1 MRKRKLIQK
10 MCVLALTFAMLT
22 APISYAEGETFDE
35 RIEQEEVE
43 AVLGQGEEQGEV
55 QKPEVPGETGTP
67 GWFLQGSDWYYYDV
81 SGEKAVGWRAINGAW
96 YYFDGG
102 NTEKPGLMLADGKYD
117 IGGQVYFFNTS
128 GAMQS
133 GWILRPEGWY
143 YTNGSGAMLTGWQSI
158 GGAWYYMDGT
168 NETYPGRMAE
178 NEKKII
184 GDATY
189 FFAVGGLMRTGWVDR
204 KSVV

>member
-67 GWFLQGSDWYYYDV
+67 GWFV
-81 SGEKAVGWRAINGAW
+81 VVKH
-96 YYFDGG
+96 FC
-102 NTEKPGLMLADGKYD
+102 NTYG
-117 IGGQVYFFNTS
+117 
-128 GAMQS
+128 
-133 GWILRPEGWY
+133 
-143 YTNGSGAMLTGWQSI
+143 
-158 GGAWYYMDGT
+158 
-168 NETYPGRMAE
+168 
-178 NEKKII
+178 
-184 GDATY
+184 
-189 FFAVGGLMRTGWVDR
+189 
-204 KSVV
+204 